1 MSCLDYFGVV
11 IRIGVDVFKI
21 FIVRAKALKAVVESK
36 TCDSTRV
43 CSTFE
48 AKNGSWGKDLQ
59 PNRLC
64 ISRLR

>member
-48 AKNGSWGKDLQ
+48 AKNGS
-59 PNRLC
+59 
-64 ISRLR
+64 